1 MNSQKYSFEFEVYD
15 SINELNAADAA
26 LLQQARDTAE
36 GAYAPYS
43 NFFVGAVARLANGQT
58 LTGTNQENA
67 SYPVTLCAERSL
79 LATVASIYPKVPIET
94 MAITYHNHN
103 LNSNSSHPISPCGMC
118 RQSLVEYEGRL
129 NQPIR
134 LILGGFDGKVYIVEK
149 ASSLLPLSFTSKDL
163 L

>member
-1 MNSQKYSFEFEVYD
+1 MYNQKYSFEFEVYD
-15 SINELNAADAA
+15 SIDDLDAADAF
-26 LLQQARDTAE
+26 LLKKAREAAE

-43 NFFVGAVARLANGQT
+43 HFFVGAVAKLANGEI
-58 LTGTNQENA
+58 LSGTNQENA

-79 LATVASIYPKVPIET
+79 LATVAAIHPKVPIET

-103 LNSNSSHPISPCGMC
+103 ANSNSSHPISPCGMC

-134 LILGGFDGKVYIVEK
+134 LILGGFDGKVYVVEK
-149 ASSLLPLSFTSKDL
+149 ASSLLPLSFTGKDL